1 MPDGAIADFAVV
13 AARTGSTGRDTDI
26 SLFLVDLKAG
36 GVEAKA
42 LTNVDPTRGQAELT
56 FKNCKAEPLGAAG
69 DGWSILS
76 RRCSTA
82 PRC

>member
-1 MPDGAIADFAVV
+1 MPDGAIADFAIV
-13 AARTGSTGRDTDI
+13 AARTGSTGRETDI
-26 SLFLVDLKAG
+26 SLFLVDMKAE

-42 LTNVDPTRGQAELT
+42 LTNIDPSRGQAEIT

-69 DGWSILS
+69 EGWSII
-76 RRCSTA
+76 RRCWTA